1 MLSKKSIILCA
12 ALLLP
17 TMAAQAAVLVTT
29 NNTAQP
35 STVKI
40 NSGVCVGTL
49 PAPMGVVTPP
59 HGGVTRVQQDSV
71 NLLCGGKAKHVC
83 VADIHMTTNCSD
95 PAIATAVFNLDTFS
109 ITSVAMRAGVP
120 YRIDAAGTNVVINP
134 A

>member
-1 MLSKKSIILCA
+1 MLSKKYAILCA

-17 TMAAQAAVLVTT
+17 SMAAQAAVLITT
-29 NNTAQP
+29 NNTTQP

-59 HGGVTRVQQDSV
+59 NGGVTRVQQDSV

-83 VADIHMTTNCSD
+83 VADIHMTANCSD
-95 PAIATAVFNLDTFS
+95 AAIATVTFNLDSFS
-109 ITSVAMRAGVP
+109 MTSVAMKSSAYKLEASGS
-120 YRIDAAGTNVVINP
+120 NLVINP